1 MIYDLIVIGGGP
13 AGMMAAARAGELGA
27 RVLLLEKNNN
37 LGVKLLMTAQGRCN
51 LTNNIQ
57 DIRFLISKFGVPG
70 KFLFSAFSSF
80 GPKEVIAFFAERG
93 VKTKVEEANRVLT
106 ANNSS
111 QEVLQVLL
119 DYLKQNQV
127 QIKTLAKVKK
137 IKIVAKKIEKVI
149 LENGEEIAAHNFIIC
164 TGGKSYPASGS
175 TGDAYAWLKE
185 MGHTI
190 IKPVPALT
198 PIIAQENFIKELEGL
213 SFDSVL
219 IDVYKNN
226 LKNDDNINSKLSHLK
241 NQENNQDY
249 KKIDSIL
256 GPIIFT
262 ANGLSGPA
270 ILAISKSISRSLP
283 EKVKIIIDFKPEL
296 NTTQLDQLL
305 QKRFQEAGNKSIK
318 NGLENLLPPRLILL
332 ILKLADINSDKK
344 IALITKIER
353 QKIIKLTKEFSLL
366 VKEVLGYNR
375 AMITSGGV
383 FLKEVDSKTMN
394 SKIIKNLYLAG
405 ELLDLDGPTGG
416 FNLQLCW
423 STGRSAGESAAL
435 NLKKSNS
442 D

>member
-1 MIYDLIVIGGGP
+1 
-13 AGMMAAARAGELGA
+13 
-27 RVLLLEKNNN
+27 
-37 LGVKLLMTAQGRCN
+37 
-51 LTNNIQ
+51 
-57 DIRFLISKFGVPG
+57 
-70 KFLFSAFSSF
+70 
-80 GPKEVIAFFAERG
+80 
-93 VKTKVEEANRVLT
+93 
-106 ANNSS
+106 
-111 QEVLQVLL
+111 
-119 DYLKQNQV
+119 
-127 QIKTLAKVKK
+127 
-137 IKIVAKKIEKVI
+137 
-149 LENGEEIAAHNFIIC
+149 
-164 TGGKSYPASGS
+164 
-175 TGDAYAWLKE
+175 

-241 NQENNQDY
+241 NQENNHDY
-249 KKIDSIL
+249 KKVDSIL

-383 FLKEVDSKTMN
+383 SLKEVDPKTMN